1 MMNKKLSTTL
11 MYLLAIVFMGLFA
24 KGVFAGEVPRMT
36 KEELQSLT
44 VNGQVVI
51 LDVRAGWDWFRSGSK
66 IKGAIRENPKDVE
79 SWAGKYDKSKT
90 YVLYCA

>member
-1 MMNKKLSTTL
+1 MYKKLSKTL

-24 KGVFAGEVPRMT
+24 KGVVAGEVPRMT
-36 KEELQSLT
+36 KEELKTLMDD
-44 VNGQVVI
+44 NQVVI
-51 LDVRAGWDWFRSGSK
+51 LDVRAGGDWIRSRSK

>member
-1 MMNKKLSTTL
+1 MNKILTTVL
-11 MYLLAIVFMGLFA
+11 IYFLVFVFMGLFA
-24 KGVFAGEVPRMT
+24 KRVVAGEVPRMT
-36 KEELQSLT
+36 KEELKSLMDDD
-44 VNGQVVI
+44 QVVI
-51 LDVRAGWDWFRSGSK
+51 IDVRAGWDWLKSSSK

>member
-1 MMNKKLSTTL
+1 MNKKLSTTL
-11 MYLLAIVFMGLFA
+11 MYLLAIVFVGLFA
-24 KGVFAGEVPRMT
+24 KGVVADEVPRMT
-36 KEELQSLT
+36 KKELKSLMDD
-44 VNGQVVI
+44 NQVVI
-51 LDVRAGWDWFRSGSK
+51 LDVRAGWDWIRSKSK